1 MEITQET
8 VEKIIKKY
16 DAENNYRNLVGIVGL
31 AVAFFGII
39 LSIFHVYT
47 AGFGVLNEISHR
59 AIHLSFV
66 LGLTF
71 LVFPRKSY
79 TSNKKKDYIFA
90 VLYVAFYFYMGINL
104 MSIIGTETSTT
115 YILSFWVVLIL
126 TAVSSLP
133 IKAFKED
140 TNTPSF
146 FDYPLMCIGI
156 AISLYLL
163 VFFKE
168 LFIIRPGDAHPT
180 DLMMGVLAI
189 MVVIEATRRTMGNAL
204 AIIGMISLLYAFWGP
219 YMPGI
224 FSHRGYN
231 IGRIISHVYLGTEG
245 IYGIATG
252 VVATYV
258 FHFVLFGILAQHT
271 GLGQLF
277 INLSNIVAGR
287 YAGGSAKISVVS
299 SGLLGMI
306 SGSSI
311 ANTVTTGAFTIPM
324 MKKKGFTPEFAAG
337 VEASAST
344 GGQITPPIMGAAAF
358 VMTELLDIPY
368 NEIILLAILP
378 ASFHYLS
385 ALIMVHFEAKR
396 LGIAGED
403 MRTLP
408 KLREILSTSWH
419 LFIPVG
425 IMVSLLLMKFSPFF
439 AAFWGIIST
448 IVVSYFPLAGRIFPF
463 IKLKEE
469 TVLTPKKLFAG
480 FEEGAKSSLAITAS
494 CACVGFILGTTT
506 LTGMGFKLSGA
517 VISLSSKVGVFIS
530 SLDPF
535 GFIQEQS
542 ITLFLAL
549 IIVFIACVLMGAGI
563 PTTPTYIILASIA
576 APSLQDLG
584 VPLLVTHFFVFY
596 YGVLA
601 DVTPPVA
608 LAAYAGAGIAGSD
621 AMRTGITA
629 FGLSMGKALV
639 PFMFVYAP
647 SLLFINFTWTEF
659 LLALSSG
666 IVCII
671 SLSTAYI
678 GYLFTNLK
686 RTEAILLTVG
696 GIILVWSGPY
706 VVIIGTIFCT
716 IAIVQN
722 FMRAKSIVKN
732 T

>member
-1 MEITQET
+1 MEIPQET
-8 VEKIIKKY
+8 VEQMIKKY
-16 DAENNYRNLVGIVGL
+16 DAENNYRNLIGIVGL
-31 AVAFFGII
+31 AVALCGVL

-59 AIHLSFV
+59 AIHLTFV

-71 LVFPRKSY
+71 LVFPRKDY
-79 TSNKKKDYIFA
+79 ASNTIKDYILS
-90 VLYVAFYFYMGINL
+90 VLYVAFYLYMGINL
-104 MSIIGTETSTT
+104 MGIIGSE
-115 YILSFWVVLIL
+115 IRMVHKISFWIVLIL
-126 TAVSSLP
+126 TSISSLP
-133 IKAFKED
+133 IKAFKGHKD
-140 TNTPSF
+140 TPSL

-168 LFIIRPGDAHPT
+168 LFITRPGAAQPT

-189 MVVIEATRRTMGNAL
+189 MVVMEATRRTMGNAL
-204 AIIGMISLLYAFWGP
+204 AIIGMLSLLYALFGT

-224 FSHRGYN
+224 FAHRGYN
-231 IGRIISHVYLGTEG
+231 IGRIISHIYLGTEG
-245 IYGIATG
+245 IYGIAAG

-271 GLGQLF
+271 GVGQLF

-358 VMTELLDIPY
+358 VMTELLEIPY

-403 MRTLP
+403 IQSLP
-408 KLREILSTSWH
+408 KFKDIFTTSWH

-425 IMVSLLLMKFSPFF
+425 VMITLLLMQFSPFF

-448 IVVSYFPLAGRIFPF
+448 IVVSYLPLAGRVFPW

-469 TVLTPKKLFAG
+469 AVLTPKKLFSG

-494 CACVGFILGTTT
+494 CACVGFILGVTT

-517 VISLSSKVGVFIS
+517 VISLARDVGLFIS

-621 AMRTGITA
+621 AMRTGVTA

-647 SLLFINFTWTEF
+647 SLLFINFTWMEF

-666 IVCII
+666 IICIL
-671 SLSTAYI
+671 SLSAAYI
-678 GYLFTNLK
+678 GYLFTHLK
-686 RTEAILLTVG
+686 RIETVLLTLG
-696 GIILVWSGPY
+696 GIILVWSGLY
-706 VVIIGTIFCT
+706 LVIIGTILCT
-716 IAIVQN
+716 LAIVRN
-722 FMRAKSIVKN
+722 FVRAKTAYGK